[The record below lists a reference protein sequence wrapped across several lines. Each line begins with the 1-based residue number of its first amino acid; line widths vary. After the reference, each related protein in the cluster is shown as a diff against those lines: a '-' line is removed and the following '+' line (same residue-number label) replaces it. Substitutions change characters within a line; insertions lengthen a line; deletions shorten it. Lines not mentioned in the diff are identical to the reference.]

1 MRYTFKYD
9 GQEFDEAHDA
19 DIAEKKRQEL
29 LAAALKNQVQPSMFK
44 IVLDGKTEIKLTQ
57 KLT

>member
-9 GQEFDEAHDA
+9 GQEFDEAYDV
-19 DIAEKKRQEL
+19 DVAEKKRQEL
-29 LAAALKNQVQPSMFK
+29 LTAALKNQVQPSWFK
-44 IVLDGKTEIKLTQ
+44 IVLDGRIEIKLIE